1 MKVSGL
7 SCSGIFRKLR
17 LFSGNPRAAQP
28 GDFHVSLLSPA
39 STPAESTKIIQK
51 RNAFLT
57 NAHMEEIFVSTFLG
71 NLSISKEEKD
81 FIIQNTNVIA
91 TIIDPVRGNNITCAG
106 NVARDLE

>member
-1 MKVSGL
+1 MSDCNILRNILLYGKYGYNL
-7 SCSGIFRKLR
+7 IF
-17 LFSGNPRAAQP
+17 
-28 GDFHVSLLSPA
+28 
-39 STPAESTKIIQK
+39 QK
-51 RNAFLT
+51 RNTFLT

-91 TIIDPVRGNNITCAG
+91 TIIDPVGGNNITCAG